1 MYHLLVVD
9 DEITSRNGLLRNIKG
24 MNLGFAKTETADDG
38 VHALELAL
46 RFRPDIVLTDVR
58 MPRMDGIEMSYKL
71 REMYPDVIIIFMSG
85 YSDKEYLKSAIHLK
99 AVNYVEKPVENEELE
114 KSLRQALDMLDEMHR
129 ASSLQKDYQKMVSNL
144 SLLGNELALRLTSA
158 YRHKDKEFDYS
169 LLGLDPS
176 SCFTTILIRLFPENG
191 CSIPSL
197 FPVWERTAVQ
207 ITRFLEQNH
216 LQGIFAVKDDSYLV
230 LHLAYSREQSAFI
243 TREYL
248 TFFLSTLILL
258 WDHNRYCIAVG
269 SQADGIGQVFRSYG
283 DAVMTM
289 QQMFFTGYD
298 QILFTAPSMKPAYT
312 FRPELMEEL
321 HQHLLEENRMQAAG
335 LLDDL
340 CAELALY
347 PATLS
352 SNIRDY
358 FYHLLTVISDT
369 AQELLLNAFFDRT
382 DAGELW
388 NQLNR
393 ANTLQEIRQY
403 SQTLLDSFFTMCG
416 NVRSGSSNVL
426 RIKNYIAANYR
437 SSDLSVKQI
446 SDVMYMSLAYMCSIF
461 KAETGITI
469 NQYITDI
476 RLEDA
481 KQLLRNK
488 SYNISEVAAAVGF
501 NDSQYFAKI
510 FKKKTGLT
518 PSMYKETQQ

>member
-9 DEITSRNGLLRNIKG
+9 DEITSRNGLIRNIKN
-24 MNLGFAKTETADDG
+24 MNLRFAKTETADDG

-85 YSDKEYLKSAIHLK
+85 YSDKEYLKSAIHLQ

-129 ASSLQKDYQKMVSNL
+129 NSSLQQDYQKMVSNF
-144 SLLGNELALRLTSA
+144 SLLGNELALSLTSA
-158 YRHKDKEFDYS
+158 YRHKEKSFDYS
-169 LLGLDPS
+169 LLGIDPDS
-176 SCFTTILIRLFPENG
+176 FFTTILIRLFPQNG
-191 CSIPSL
+191 CSIQSL
-197 FPVWERTAVQ
+197 FPVWERTTAQ
-207 ITRFLEQNH
+207 ITHFLDQNH
-216 LQGIFAVKDDSYLV
+216 LHGIFAIKDDSYLV
-230 LHLAYSREQSAFI
+230 LHLAYSKAQS
-243 TREYL
+243 TSMTTEYIS
-248 TFFLSTLILL
+248 FFLSTLVPL
-258 WDHNRYCIAVG
+258 WEQNRYCVAVG
-269 SQADGIGQVFRSYG
+269 SQTEGIDQVFHSYG
-283 DAVMTM
+283 DAVLTM

-298 QILFTAPSMKPAYT
+298 KLLFTLPSMKPAYS
-312 FRPELMEEL
+312 FRPELIGEL
-321 HQHLLEENRMQAAG
+321 HQHLLHESMPQALS

-340 CAELALY
+340 CAELLLY
-347 PATLS
+347 PATLP

-358 FYHLLTVISDT
+358 FYHLLTVIPDT
-369 AQELLLNAFFDRT
+369 AEELLLNAFFDRI
-382 DAGELW
+382 DAGDLW

-393 ANTLQEIRQY
+393 ANTLFEIKQY
-403 SQTLLDSFFTMCG
+403 SQSLLDSFFAMCSK
-416 NVRSGSSNVL
+416 VRNGSSNVL

-437 SSDLSVKQI
+437 NSDLSVKQI
-446 SDVMYMSLAYMCSIF
+446 SEAMYMSLAYMCSIF
-461 KAETGITI
+461 KNETGITI

-481 KQLLRNK
+481 KHLLKNK

-510 FKKKTGLT
+510 FKKKTGVT
-518 PSMYKETQQ
+518 PTAYKETQT